1 MQSLRLA
8 LALLTR
14 IPVRLTTPVT
24 AADHGRAVAAYPFVG
39 ALLGGVLMGLAW
51 LAVHSGLP
59 VWPVAIVLVTVQV
72 VLTGALHL
80 DGLADSADAWLGG
93 QGDRERTLRIMKDPA
108 CGPAGVCALLLVL
121 LGRCA
126 ALATL
131 LTLATELTTTLVLMP
146 LLLAP
151 ILGRSACAALFL
163 SLPYVRAGGLGQ
175 DAAAT
180 LPRQRVSLML
190 ALAALAT
197 VLLGGWVGALMLGI
211 TLVVFLLARRQM
223 QQKLGGFTGDTAGAL
238 VEITETLVLL
248 GAALWLGRG

>member
-14 IPVRLTTPVT
+14 IPVRLATPVT
-24 AADHGRAVAAYPFVG
+24 AADHGRAVSAYPLVG
-39 ALLGGVLMGLAW
+39 ALLGGLLMALAG
-51 LAVHSGLP
+51 LAVHNGLP
-59 VWPVAIVLVTVQV
+59 VWPTAIALLTLQV

-93 QGDRERTLRIMKDPA
+93 QGDRARTLRIMKDPA

-121 LGRCA
+121 LGRGA

-131 LTLATELTTTLVLMP
+131 LALGTATALLP

-151 ILGRSACAALFL
+151 LLGRSACAALFL
-163 SLPYVRAGGLGQ
+163 SLPYVRAGGLGH
-175 DAAAT
+175 DAAET
-180 LPRQRVSLML
+180 LPRKRVGL
-190 ALAALAT
+190 AIAVA
-197 VLLGGWVGALMLGI
+197 LLGTVAVGGGVGALMLGI
-211 TLVVFLLARRQM
+211 ALLAFLLARQQM
-223 QQKLGGFTGDTAGAL
+223 QQRLGGFTGDTAGAL

-248 GAALWLGRG
+248 GAALWLGRS